1 MINDVYTNKK
11 ILSEMEG
18 FFTENGFIQ
27 LNEFLTEE
35 FKEFRKSIDE
45 ENLIEIYEPLFQR
58 KKMLDLKNIYKLE
71 LIKLIEY
78 FKSKEFLEF
87 VEDITEFDLLLSKF
101 EVNVYSHKDFIILND
116 ETPRN
121 ESVSL
126 VYDLSDDFSE
136 NMGGMLT
143 YTTKEEEI
151 FYLEPS
157 YNSLSIFYDP
167 IEVMKYLKYINNKSH
182 GLKIVRIEMEFT
194 PTENI

>member
-27 LNEFLTEE
+27 LNEFLTENY
-35 FKEFRKSIDE
+35 KEFRESIDKE
-45 ENLIEIYEPLFQR
+45 DLIKIYEPLFQR
-58 KKMLDLKNIYKLE
+58 KQMLDLNNVYKLE
-71 LIKLIEY
+71 LIRLIEF

-87 VEDITEFDLLLSKF
+87 VENVTEFDLLLSKF

-121 ESVSL
+121 ESISL
-126 VYDLSDDFSE
+126 VYDLSDGFSE

-182 GLKIVRIEMEFT
+182 GLKIIRIEMEFT

>member
-11 ILSEMEG
+11 VLSEMEG